1 KKTEVDIKGGQHPVW
16 DAEIR
21 FPVMK
26 GTADKYRKLEL
37 SCWSKE
43 PRTDELLGQA
53 KIDISETLKTGEF
66 DDWVLLDIDGV
77 QRGEVY
83 LEITYY

>member
-1 KKTEVDIKGGQHPVW
+1 MKGGQHPVW

-26 GTADKYRKLEL
+26 GTADKHRKLEL

-66 DDWVLLDIDGV
+66 DGKRLFQLNVRHRIDALCRLGFV
-77 QRGEVY
+77 GH
-83 LEITYY
+83 